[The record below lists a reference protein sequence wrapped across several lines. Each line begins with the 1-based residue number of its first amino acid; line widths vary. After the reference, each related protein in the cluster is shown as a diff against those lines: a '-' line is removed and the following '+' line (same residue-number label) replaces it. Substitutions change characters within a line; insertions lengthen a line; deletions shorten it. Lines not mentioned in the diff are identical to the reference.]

1 MKLFFLFILTST
13 ICVGQSNSKIDTNN
27 YLGADVEVI
36 ADFPGGTKALMK
48 YLQDSVITKIN
59 ITKQESYILK
69 TAYTKFVIEGDG
81 KITNVKIIRS
91 SNIVRVDS
99 LFKRAIERMPNWKPT
114 TVNGQTKK
122 QDFNLPLRIELK

>member
-1 MKLFFLFILTST
+1 M
-13 ICVGQSNSKIDTNN
+13 CVGQSNSKIDTNN

-48 YLQDSVITKIN
+48 YLQDSVISKIN
-59 ITKQESYILK
+59 ITKEESYILK
-69 TAYTKFVIEGDG
+69 AAYSKFIIEENG

-91 SNIVRVDS
+91 SNIVRIDS
-99 LFKRAIERMPNWKPT
+99 LFKRAIEHMPNWKPT
-114 TVNGQTKK
+114 TVNGHAKK